1 MKKHQTN
8 NNTVLIKFFSPEKL
22 KKELL
27 ELASERNIALSALLR
42 IIASDYIRRSKQ
54 QW

>member
-1 MKKHQTN
+1 MKKHKPN

-22 KKELL
+22 KKELS
-27 ELASERNIALSALLR
+27 ELAAERNIALSALLR
-42 IIASDYIRRSKQ
+42 IIATDYIRRFKQ